1 MQPWKNDMVRNQDS
15 ASWGEGAW
23 NEIPKCLNILG
34 ESIINWNNYLFG
46 VNEIL
51 ETFSY
56 LSSWTLFETLSS
68 QTRHWPLTG
77 MDITSVTIKPSTT
90 KKMAKGLTNMTSIL
104 LSSSM
109 AFSTSTVVSTWPHS
123 QLDIRIYLVSLQ
135 AWHMTTLTN
144 TVVAKDLVQS
154 SLLCFS
160 TAKNKVT
167 KDVIKLFSFLTRGTS
182 IRIFLCCHHLQ
193 FNLW

>member
-1 MQPWKNDMVRNQDS
+1 MSIVLEAGCNQINPVIPVMQPAALKKEIYMARNQDS
-15 ASWGEGAW
+15 ACWGEGAW
-23 NEIPKCLNILG
+23 NEILKCLNILG

-51 ETFSY
+51 ETFPY
-56 LSSWTLFETLSS
+56 LSSWTLLETLSS
-68 QTRHWPLTG
+68 RTRHWPLTG

-135 AWHMTTLTN
+135 AWYMTTLTN
-144 TVVAKDLVQS
+144 TVS
-154 SLLCFS
+154 SQGSCTVFL
-160 TAKNKVT
+160 A
-167 KDVIKLFSFLTRGTS
+167 LFQYR
-182 IRIFLCCHHLQ
+182 HE
-193 FNLW
+193 